1 MKNSVLVE
9 ILIGLPGSGKTYYA
23 QSANNGEKFLYT
35 FNANTCYVDFD
46 KDHNKNRSL
55 TTILNNND
63 FGHTI
68 ATHYDKNYNHWILD
82 GLFLTNDAQYKL
94 VSAIYEICKK
104 RQIFDKEQIDI
115 QFVYFKENREACL
128 FNDSIRQNN
137 RQAQITIKN
146 AKFEKP
152 NIEELS
158 KMFSEIK
165 FSIKEL
171 DVHKMDVYESV
182 FKILES
188 YQKNDEMRSDEW
200 SLGGTMEDCWG
211 NSVTCG
217 AEEQP
222 IEFKEFD
229 DLLLKVCPNIS
240 LLQYK
245 KLYRET
251 VTTETRRESDYYGGY
266 CSYGYYACDLK
277 KLYELLIEMGL
288 LEK

>member
-9 ILIGLPGSGKTYYA
+9 ILIGLPGSGKTHYA
-23 QSANNGEKFLYT
+23 ESANNGERFLST
-35 FNANTCYVDFD
+35 FNTNTCYVDFD
-46 KDHNKNRSL
+46 RDYNKNRSL
-55 TTILNNND
+55 TTILHNCE
-63 FGHTI
+63 FGYAI
-68 ATHYDKNYNHWILD
+68 ATHYNKNYNHWILD

-104 RQIFDKEQIDI
+104 CKIFDKEQIDI

-128 FNDSIRQNN
+128 FNDSIRQND
-137 RQAQITIKN
+137 RRAQLTIKS
-146 AKFEKP
+146 AEFEKP

-158 KMFSEIK
+158 KMFGEIK
-165 FSIKEL
+165 FSIKNVN
-171 DVHKMDVYESV
+171 VHKMNVYESV
-182 FKILES
+182 FKIHES

-200 SLGGTMEDCWG
+200 SLGGTWGDCWG
-211 NSVTCG
+211 NSGTCG
-217 AEEQP
+217 VDEQP
-222 IEFKEFD
+222 TEFKEFD
-229 DLLLKVCPNIS
+229 DLLMKVCPNIT

-251 VTTETRRESDYYGGY
+251 VTTETRGEHDYYGGY

-277 KLYELLIEMGL
+277 KLYELLVEMGL